1 MKNVYLVRHGEA
13 EDDINKTYGGW
24 ADDPLTQKG
33 EKLAEDLAKELTN
46 LGIKKIYS
54 SPLKRAKVTA
64 EIIGKHLQIP
74 IQTVEDL
81 KERNRYGDLTGM
93 KMEEAK
99 ERFPLMV
106 AKVQDYQK
114 TIKGAETYE
123 HFKERVLESLKKII
137 KASDEDILIVGH
149 GGTFRIVMWEV
160 LNRHDFTN
168 ADLHAIL
175 YIQKAGEKL
184 TLQNSRG
191 LKFRK

>member
-1 MKNVYLVRHGEA
+1 MKNIYLVRHGEA

-24 ADDPLTQKG
+24 ADDPLTPKG
-33 EKLAEDLAKELTN
+33 ETLAEGLAKEISKLA
-46 LGIKKIYS
+46 IKKIYS
-54 SPLKRAKVTA
+54 SPFKRAKKTS
-64 EIIGKHLQIP
+64 EIIGSTLDIP
-74 IQTVEDL
+74 IEIVEDIR
-81 KERNRYGDLTGM
+81 ERNRYGILTGM
-93 KMEEAK
+93 KMDEAK
-99 ERFPLMV
+99 IKYPEMV

-123 HFKERVLESLKKII
+123 YFKERVLESLKKII

-168 ADLHAIL
+168 ADLHAIIH
-175 YIQKAGEKL
+175 IQKVGEIL